1 MKRLFLAV
9 VFFAV
14 ASAGGVLANENPG
27 FREPTFTGPLSAS
40 EKAFVA
46 EAQAALASRFASAS
60 DAEKAGFVRYTSEDE
75 SGAISYANRQWQSS
89 DANHPSQLWYDKH
102 GQLLGADFSRLKS
115 ADTPPNLWGINPGR
129 WFEFDRH
136 MHFVTRKPDGTIVY
150 DQYVADDD
158 WLAAGGSLQ
167 DPSPATLVKLGKVTS
182 ASEVVTLFNFPAVWD
197 LIIWIKPNPDGAF
210 AYKNPLVTP

>member
-1 MKRLFLAV
+1 
-9 VFFAV
+9 
-14 ASAGGVLANENPG
+14 
-27 FREPTFTGPLSAS
+27 
-40 EKAFVA
+40 
-46 EAQAALASRFASAS
+46 
-60 DAEKAGFVRYTSEDE
+60 
-75 SGAISYANRQWQSS
+75 
-89 DANHPSQLWYDKH
+89 
-102 GQLLGADFSRLKS
+102 
-115 ADTPPNLWGINPGR
+115 
-129 WFEFDRH
+129 